1 LAVDEL
7 SEHVFV
13 PEKPIVSCQ
22 LIALPMLQLLLLLVA
37 VVAPLYGARHVGV
50 LAVIERV

>member
-7 SEHVFV
+7 SKHVFV
-13 PEKPIVSCQ
+13 PEEPIVSCQ
-22 LIALPMLQLLLLLVA
+22 LIALPMLLLLLVVA

-50 LAVIERV
+50 LAIIERV

>member
-13 PEKPIVSCQ
+13 PEEPIVSCQ
-22 LIALPMLQLLLLLVA
+22 LIALPMLLLLLVA

>member
-13 PEKPIVSCQ
+13 PEEPIVSCQ
-22 LIALPMLQLLLLLVA
+22 LIALPMLLLVA

>member
-13 PEKPIVSCQ
+13 PEEPIVSCQ
-22 LIALPMLQLLLLLVA
+22 LIALPMLLLL

>member
-22 LIALPMLQLLLLLVA
+22 LIALPMLQLLLLVA

>member
-13 PEKPIVSCQ
+13 PEEPIVSCQ
-22 LIALPMLQLLLLLVA
+22 VIALPMLLLLVA